1 MSDAPPALT
10 RDDVARLA
18 KLARIDL
25 TDAELDHLAPQL
37 AVILESVAKVSE
49 VADADVPPTSH
60 AVPLSNVYR
69 PDEVRPGLTAEEVLA
84 GAPEVEQQ
92 RFAVP
97 RILDEEA

>member
-1 MSDAPPALT
+1 MSDALPALT

-37 AVILESVAKVSE
+37 AVILESVAQVNEVS
-49 VADADVPPTSH
+49 DADVPPTSH

-69 PDEVRPGLTAEEVLA
+69 PDEVRPGLTAEEALA
-84 GAPEVEQQ
+84 AAPEVEQQ

>member
-37 AVILESVAKVSE
+37 AVIVESVAKVSE
-49 VADADVPPTSH
+49 VAGADVPPTSH

-69 PDEVRPGLTAEEVLA
+69 PDEIRPGLTPQEALA
-84 GAPEVEQQ
+84 GAPEVDQQ